1 MNDCGSGWKEVVG
14 VRKPLLEFQREM
26 VGWAMRVV
34 RRGSVLDVLEVGPVG
49 PGDGLKETERGRE
62 SPRFV
67 V

>member
-1 MNDCGSGWKEVVG
+1 
-14 VRKPLLEFQREM
+14 M

-49 PGDGLKETERGRE
+49 PGDGLKETERGRK